1 VFQKAQ
7 SRLRSCSVITNM
19 AYNFDN
25 RLKQEII
32 TLSDDNYMDGMIKLN
47 GIYYQVNNPSKFS
60 MGDTV
65 IIDDVIGN
73 KVMLVEMGDNDD
85 LI

>member
-7 SRLRSCSVITNM
+7 SHLRSCSVITNM

-32 TLSDDNYMDGMIKLN
+32 TLSDDNYTDGMLKLN

>member
-1 VFQKAQ
+1 
-7 SRLRSCSVITNM
+7 M
-19 AYNFDN
+19 AYNFDD

-32 TLSDDNYMDGMIKLN
+32 TLTDDNYTDDMLKLN
-47 GIYYQVNNPSKFS
+47 GIYYQVNNPSQFNI
-60 MGDTV
+60 GDTV
-65 IIDDVIGN
+65 IIDDVIVN

>member
-1 VFQKAQ
+1 M
-7 SRLRSCSVITNM
+7 T
-19 AYNFDN
+19 YNFDN

-32 TLSDDNYMDGMIKLN
+32 TLTDDNYTDDMLKLN
-47 GIYYQVNNPSKFS
+47 GIYYQVNNSSQFKI
-60 MGDTV
+60 GDTV

>member
-1 VFQKAQ
+1 
-7 SRLRSCSVITNM
+7 M

-32 TLSDDNYMDGMIKLN
+32 TLTDVNYTDDMLKLN
-47 GIYYQVNNPSKFS
+47 GIYYQVNNSSKFS
-60 MGDTV
+60 VGDTV

>member
-1 VFQKAQ
+1 M
-7 SRLRSCSVITNM
+7 T
-19 AYNFDN
+19 YNFDN

-32 TLSDDNYMDGMIKLN
+32 TLADDNYTDGMLKLN
-47 GIYYQVNNPSKFS
+47 GIYYQVSNSSQFKI
-60 MGDTV
+60 GDTV

>member
-1 VFQKAQ
+1 
-7 SRLRSCSVITNM
+7 M
-19 AYNFDN
+19 AYNFDD

-32 TLSDDNYMDGMIKLN
+32 TLTDDNYTDDMLKLN
-47 GIYYQVNNPSKFS
+47 GIYYQVNNPSQFKI
-60 MGDTV
+60 GDTV

>member
-1 VFQKAQ
+1 M
-7 SRLRSCSVITNM
+7 RSCSVITNM

-32 TLSDDNYMDGMIKLN
+32 TLSDDNYTDGMLKLN
-47 GIYYQVNNPSKFS
+47 GIYYEVNNPSKFS

>member
-1 VFQKAQ
+1 
-7 SRLRSCSVITNM
+7 M
-19 AYNFDN
+19 AYNFVN
-25 RLKQEII
+25 RLKQQII
-32 TLSDDNYMDGMIKLN
+32 TLTDDNYTDGMLKLN
-47 GIYYQVNNPSKFS
+47 GIYYQVNNSSQFS

>member
-1 VFQKAQ
+1 
-7 SRLRSCSVITNM
+7 M
-19 AYNFDN
+19 AYNFDD

-32 TLSDDNYMDGMIKLN
+32 TLTDDNYTDDMLILN
-47 GIYYQVNNPSKFS
+47 GIYYQVNNPSQFNI
-60 MGDTV
+60 GDTV